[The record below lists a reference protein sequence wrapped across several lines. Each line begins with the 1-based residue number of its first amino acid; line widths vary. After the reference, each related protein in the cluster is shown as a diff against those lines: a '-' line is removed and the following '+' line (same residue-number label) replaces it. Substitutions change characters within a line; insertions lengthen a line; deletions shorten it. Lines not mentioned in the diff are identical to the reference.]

1 MRQRAEQALNIFV
14 LLKTL
19 LIVVV
24 LFSKYHSRSPYSSF
38 GVLLGPESGEFI
50 ATVVGHHGGFA
61 GLPAGWADLTVLI
74 CVLEGL
80 DHAEDLIDVAA
91 DGEIV
96 DAHLAED
103 TLTIDDVCGT
113 KSNACI
119 FRGLEKAA
127 VVASDGLLDIRDHG
141 NVHRAKTTCLS
152 GLHCVFS
159 VGELR
164 VDGAADD
171 LAVNG
176 LELSRLVAELTNLSG
191 ADESEVKGPEEKHD
205 IFAFSQ
211 CII

>member
-1 MRQRAEQALNIFV
+1 M
-14 LLKTL
+14 
-19 LIVVV
+19 VV

-103 TLTIDDVCGT
+103 TLTRNLGLDLIVVVT
-113 KSNACI
+113 KVSS
-119 FRGLEKAA
+119 F
-127 VVASDGLLDIRDHG
+127 VV
-141 NVHRAKTTCLS
+141 
-152 GLHCVFS
+152 
-159 VGELR
+159 
-164 VDGAADD
+164 
-171 LAVNG
+171 
-176 LELSRLVAELTNLSG
+176 
-191 ADESEVKGPEEKHD
+191 
-205 IFAFSQ
+205 
-211 CII
+211 